1 MSALLAADTTAI
13 LSHILIDVLVAHSGL
28 SITDAL
34 FIKSLIQTK
43 IGHNSRD
50 HSVGQQLAALFHVA
64 AIDVQDVV
72 TCDNITFLI
81 HAQAAIYIAIVSK
94 TNIQAFFY
102 NEFLQT
108 FDMSGACIV
117 VDVQTIGLVVD
128 NIISKSFLPFSVLTN
143 TLDTPFGE
151 LKSG

>member
-1 MSALLAADTTAI
+1 M
-13 LSHILIDVLVAHSGL
+13 
-28 SITDAL
+28 
-34 FIKSLIQTK
+34 
-43 IGHNSRD
+43 
-50 HSVGQQLAALFHVA
+50 
-64 AIDVQDVV
+64 V

-81 HAQAAIYIAIVSK
+81 HAQAAICIAIVSK

-128 NIISKSFLPFSVLTN
+128 NIGVCTESILLSSLKFDFTIVRIYIQDFLLLLLCSH
-143 TLDTPFGE
+143 
-151 LKSG
+151 